1 MTLPGGE
8 RKEKKVDKYARHF
21 TCFQFGENVRS
32 GALLAQSG
40 LITTGKNIMLH
51 FMPRTDLT

>member
-1 MTLPGGE
+1 MKQNKNE
-8 RKEKKVDKYARHF
+8 VDKHARHF

-51 FMPRTDLT
+51 FIPRTDLTG